1 MSKTLVRDVMSPHV
15 RLIGADDSV
24 KSAAEAM
31 EADDIGA
38 VVIVDEG
45 RVRALVT
52 DRDIVVRAIARGLD
66 PDETPVWEIAST
78 DLVAI
83 AGDAPVAEAVRVMR
97 DRALHRVLVF
107 NDEQALAGVVTLG
120 DVAVEREPESALADI
135 SNAPPNR

>member
-1 MSKTLVRDVMSPHV
+1 MSPTLVRDVMSSNV
-15 RLIGADDSV
+15 RLVGADDSI

-38 VVIVDEG
+38 VVVVDEG

-66 PDETPVWEIAST
+66 PEATPVWEIAST
-78 DLVAI
+78 DLVAV
-83 AGDAPVAEAVRVMR
+83 AGNAPVTEAVKIMR

-120 DVAVEREPESALADI
+120 DGAVERDPDSPLADI
-135 SNAPPNR
+135 TRAQANR

>member
-1 MSKTLVRDVMSPHV
+1 MTETLVRDVMSPNV
-15 RLIGADDSV
+15 RLIGADDSI

-38 VVIVDEG
+38 VVVVDEG

-66 PDETPVWEIAST
+66 PQATSVWEIAST
-78 DLVAI
+78 DLVAV
-83 AGDAPVAEAVRVMR
+83 AGDAPVSEAVRLMR

-107 NDEQALAGVVTLG
+107 DQEQALAGVVTLG
-120 DVAVEREPESALADI
+120 DVAAQRDPRSALADI
-135 SNAPPNR
+135 TNAPPNR

>member
-1 MSKTLVRDVMSPHV
+1 MSQTLVRDVMSPHV
-15 RLIGADDSV
+15 RLIGADDSI

-66 PDETPVWEIAST
+66 TQATPVWEIAST
-78 DLVAI
+78 DLVAV
-83 AGDAPVAEAVRVMR
+83 AGDAPVSEAAKVMR

-107 NDEQALAGVVTLG
+107 DHHQALAGVVTLG
-120 DVAVEREPESALADI
+120 DLAAQVDPDSALADI
-135 SNAPPNR
+135 TNAPPNR